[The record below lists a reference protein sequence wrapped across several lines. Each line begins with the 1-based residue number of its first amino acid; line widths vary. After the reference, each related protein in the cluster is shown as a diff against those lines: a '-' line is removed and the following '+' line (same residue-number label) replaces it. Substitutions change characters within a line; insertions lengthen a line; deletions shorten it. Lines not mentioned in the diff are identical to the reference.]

1 MEIAILLVS
10 LHLQYFPFFF
20 FSGIIIEIEEKVMH
34 QKAIDLVKKYN
45 DLGEK
50 MSQMNPAGQEYVKV
64 AKDRAELEPL
74 ADIYNEIEKID
85 KEIAEAK
92 AMMDS
97 NEDDDLKKMAKEEV
111 ETLAARKTQL
121 EKDILV
127 ILLPKDEMASRNIV
141 MEIRAGTGGDE
152 AALFAGDLF
161 RMYTRYAEIKKWK
174 VEVLDFHEIG
184 LGGYKEVVLEIRGKE
199 VYERLKFES
208 GVHRVQRVPATE
220 ASGRVH
226 TSTASVV
233 VLPEATEVDVT
244 IDPKDLQVDTFR
256 AGGAGGQYVNKTE
269 SAVRITHIPSGIVVG
284 CQEER
289 SQIQNRVRAMTIL
302 RSRLLDMEMQKQ
314 TNAQTELRR
323 SAIRTGDRSEKIRTY
338 NYSQNRVTD
347 HRINVT
353 LYKLDQIMEGGCE
366 ELFNA
371 CLMSEQEE
379 LLKSLE

>member
-1 MEIAILLVS
+1 
-10 LHLQYFPFFF
+10 
-20 FSGIIIEIEEKVMH
+20 MH

-50 MSQMNPAGQEYVKV
+50 MSQMNPASQDYVKV

-74 ADIYNEIEKID
+74 ANIYNEIEKID

-92 AMMDS
+92 AMMDES
-97 NEDDDLKKMAKEEV
+97 GDDDLKKMAKEEA
-111 ETLAARKTQL
+111 ETLAVRKTQL
-121 EKDILV
+121 EKDILTL
-127 ILLPKDEMASRNIV
+127 LLPKDEMASRNIV

-174 VEVLDFHEIG
+174 VEVMDFHEIG

-233 VLPEATEVDVT
+233 VLPEATEVDIN
-244 IDPKDLQVDTFR
+244 IDPKDLQIDTFR

-289 SQIQNRVRAMTIL
+289 SQLQNRIRAMTIL

-314 TNAQTELRR
+314 TSAQTEMRR

-338 NYSQNRVTD
+338 NYPQNRVTD

-353 LYKLDQIMEGGCE
+353 LYKLDQIMEGSCE